1 MSTSHRAGGG
11 SHPPGYP
18 QRRPPSPN
26 PLATWGRLGIGS
38 FLGGLVAVIA
48 AVIIHDHAAYPNM
61 VCNTGLGEL
70 GQAFSSTVQVDCG
83 VATTAEST
91 VGWLVFFGVA
101 GIIIGLGKMGL
112 GLAGGSLPSIQAL
125 GLKQPAPQARQAP
138 QPPQPPQGAQA
149 AQAAP
154 AAYGAPAQAPY
165 GYPSPAAQAPYGYPS
180 PAAQAP
186 YGYPSPAAQGPYG
199 YASPAAPAA
208 AQPPVTPPAASRG
221 PGGPAMP
228 ERPAAWAPPPP
239 PPGPLGPLSP
249 ADPAGGAN
257 GATESK
263 GANWSRGSGGPL
275 WPEPDQYGR

>member
-18 QRRPPSPN
+18 QRRPPAPN
-26 PLATWGRLGIGS
+26 PLATWGRLGIGT
-38 FLGGLVAVIA
+38 FLGGLVAVIV

-101 GIIIGLGKMGL
+101 GIVIGLGKMGL
-112 GLAGGSLPSIQAL
+112 GLAGGTLPSVQAL
-125 GLKQPAPQARQAP
+125 ARKLPVPPAAP
-138 QPPQPPQGAQA
+138 GSP
-149 AQAAP
+149 AAP
-154 AAYGAPAQAPY
+154 AAPPAYNA
-165 GYPSPAAQAPYGYPS
+165 GPAAQAPYGYAD
-180 PAAQAP
+180 PAAQA
-186 YGYPSPAAQGPYG
+186 PYG
-199 YASPAAPAA
+199 YASPAAPPA
-208 AQPPVTPPAASRG
+208 AQYPVTPPAGSGR
-221 PGGPAMP
+221 PARP

-239 PPGPLGPLSP
+239 PGPPGPPGTPGTPGAFGPSGP
-249 ADPAGGAN
+249 HGPAGPA
-257 GATESK
+257 S
-263 GANWSRGSGGPL
+263 GSGGPL